1 MKLKTSEKGSIT
13 VEAAIMLPF
22 FIIAVMAFAFILK
35 VYYTNE
41 IIQNAL
47 AGASRQMSAYSLLYY
62 KTNAEEVISSLERF
76 SSSDTVSDALGDN
89 WLTSIIQEAGKD
101 ATDHVRTQ
109 LALVPVA
116 KLIIRN
122 QLEAENYKDIDERL
136 SDLNIAGGFDGFDFS
151 DSKMLADG
159 RSLDITVSYT
169 MKFPFLSELFPGMRL
184 KQTAS
189 SCIWAGEDGVGS
201 NGDDEDDNAKSV
213 WDMTN
218 IKRGQEIRKRQGA
231 NLPFNFP
238 TVAKFENGTATS
250 IKSLNIDEPY
260 YKDAVSLEKKITGY
274 INKLEE
280 FDGGASGGVSISSSD
295 ISNKVLLLII
305 PETELTLVQRS
316 VIDKCIR
323 VAASKGITLKPVQA
337 YGKKGAGE
345 TQSDKGDNN
354 KGNTEGNFED
364 AKD

>member
-1 MKLKTSEKGSIT
+1 MKLKTAGKGSIT
-13 VEAAIMLPF
+13 VEAAIMLPL

-47 AGASRQMSAYSLLYY
+47 TGASRQMSAYSLLYY

-76 SSSDTVSDALGDN
+76 SSSDTVSDTLGDN
-89 WLTSIIQEAGKD
+89 WLTSSIQAAGKD
-101 ATDHVRTQ
+101 ATDFARTQ
-109 LALVPVA
+109 LALVPAA

-122 QLEAENYKDIDERL
+122 QLEVDNYKDIDERL

-169 MKFPFLSELFPGMRL
+169 MKFPFLSELLPGMRL

-189 SCIWAGEDGVGS
+189 SCIWAGEEGVGS
-201 NGDDEDDNAKSV
+201 NGDEEDDNGKSV

-238 TVAKFENGTATS
+238 TVAKFENRTATS

-274 INKLEE
+274 INKLEKFE
-280 FDGGASGGVSISSSD
+280 GGESGGVSISSSD
-295 ISNKVLLLII
+295 ISNRVLILVI
-305 PETELTLVQRS
+305 PETDLTLVQQS

-323 VAASKGITLKPVQA
+323 VAESKGITLKPVKA
-337 YGKKGAGE
+337 YGRKGEGE
-345 TQSDKGDNN
+345 TQSDKSGAN
-354 KGNTEGNFED
+354 KGNTEENIGD
-364 AKD
+364 GKD

>member
-1 MKLKTSEKGSIT
+1 MNLKTAGKGSIT

-76 SSSDTVSDALGDN
+76 SSSDKVSNTLGDN
-89 WLTSIIQEAGKD
+89 WLTSIIREAGKD
-101 ATDHVRTQ
+101 ASDYARTQ
-109 LALVPVA
+109 LALVPAA

-122 QLEAENYKDIDERL
+122 QLEAETCKDIDERL
-136 SDLNIAGGFDGFDFS
+136 SGLSIAGGFEGFDFS

-159 RSLDITVSYT
+159 RSIDITVSYT
-169 MKFPFLSELFPGMRL
+169 MKFPFLSELLPGMRL
-184 KQTAS
+184 KQTAA
-189 SCIWAGEDGVGS
+189 SCIWAGEEGVGN
-201 NGDDEDDNAKSV
+201 NGDEEDDNGKSV

-260 YKDAVSLEKKITGY
+260 YKDAVSLERKITGY

-280 FDGGASGGVSISSSD
+280 FEGGASGGISISSSD
-295 ISNKVLLLII
+295 ISNKVLILVI
-305 PETELTLVQRS
+305 PETELTLVQQS
-316 VIDKCIR
+316 VIDRCIR
-323 VAASKGITLKPVQA
+323 AAERKGITLKPVKA
-337 YGKKGAGE
+337 YGKQGAGE
-345 TQSDKGDNN
+345 TQSDKGDNK
-354 KGNTEGNFED
+354 KGNTEENAED